1 MFVPRSFFRFLG
13 PDFRGAN
20 LTKADL
26 SGAILKGADF
36 RGAILDDITWGG
48 AALPQARF
56 DAGVSISGQTER
68 AEAPSPEAPVG
79 AALEAV
85 QDLIRKAIADPRLA
99 ALGAQLEAQQD
110 ETGQVD
116 PAILLESLRQVMA
129 SYGADVTEALRP
141 FEQAL
146 AAVQSAPG
154 AEPPEEWKAWLEGL
168 MRNPPPAIAEI
179 VSKLQQPPAK
189 KPTNEETEG

>member
-48 AALPQARF
+48 AALSQARF

-129 SYGADVTEALRP
+129 SCGAKPRAV
-141 FEQAL
+141 
-146 AAVQSAPG
+146 AATGLPG
-154 AEPPEEWKAWLEGL
+154 LPRLP
-168 MRNPPPAIAEI
+168 RR
-179 VSKLQQPPAK
+179 VSSGTA
-189 KPTNEETEG
+189 TAASS